1 MKITIH
7 RGIDQI
13 GGCVTEY
20 EHKGWKL
27 FVDYGEQLPG
37 SPKSNPL
44 EIEGLTKGDLTKSA
58 LLISHYHGD
67 HIGCIGELP
76 KELPLYIGKLGRDI
90 QLALSEHLSYVDE
103 NQHMIIERLNT
114 SREFSPGQLF
124 SIGPFNVMPVTI
136 DHSAFDAYAFK
147 IEADG
152 VSVFHTGDFRTH
164 GFRSKKL
171 GKMLEQ
177 YVGRVDYVVCEG
189 TNVSRPDSTS
199 CTEAELQKA
208 FEDALTQKIGHIV
221 YLSSTNIDRLFSFYH
236 AALRAGMPF
245 FVDAYQK
252 QVMDIVA
259 KSGSLWSK
267 SRLYRYG
274 EYEPLTLFRKGDD
287 FTFNDKFVET
297 IRSKGYVLIA
307 RANPRFDKL
316 IQELPGEKKKYLSMW
331 QGYLDERKEA
341 YNVALAKALEG
352 GYEYLHT
359 SGHCDMGSM
368 NNLFRLLQPKAIIPI
383 HTDSPDKFAEL
394 FCEEWPVIRLHDGE
408 SIMPISSSIADSCG
422 LEIFCTKELK
432 DGTTCESRE
441 DGEEAYGLDAKY
453 IGPFRGL
460 EAVKFVMEHTLYR
473 QADLVGYEIED
484 EEDLSP
490 SKVQTFDANKT
501 LLATYTHGAH
511 QPGGAKYQEA
521 SRFAPSEKVLAVF
534 HAPYDAV
541 VPVKVI
547 GPMLPE
553 SERESWELNA
563 SKEYYDTYED
573 YMTDWDDWHWDSVAV
588 HPLAKLKTDLYQMA
602 NTEVV
607 PRIHL
612 FPYQK
617 YEIKDEDPTSI

>member
-7 RGIDQI
+7 RGTDQI

-37 SPKSNPL
+37 TQKSNPL

-58 LLISHYHGD
+58 LLITHYHGD
-67 HIGCIGELP
+67 HIGCMKELP

-147 IEADG
+147 IEADD

-171 GKMLEQ
+171 RKMLEQ
-177 YVGRVDYVVCEG
+177 YVGEVDYVVCEG

-252 QVMDIVA
+252 RVMDIVA
-259 KSGSLWSK
+259 NSDSLWSK
-267 SRLYRYG
+267 SKLYRYG

-316 IQELPGEKKKYLSMW
+316 ISELPGEKKKYLSMW

-341 YNVALAKALEG
+341 YNEALAKALEG

-368 NNLFRLLQPKAIIPI
+368 NNLFRLLHPKAIIPI
-383 HTDSPDKFAEL
+383 HTDNPDKFAEL

-408 SIMPISSSIADSCG
+408 SIMPISSSIADSCS
-422 LEIFCTKELK
+422 LRIFCTKELQ
-432 DGTTCESRE
+432 DGTTCKSRE
-441 DGEEAYGLDAKY
+441 DGEEAYGLDSKY
-453 IGPFRGL
+453 IGAFKDL
-460 EAVKFVMEHTLYR
+460 EAAKFVLEHTLYR
-473 QADLVGYEIED
+473 QANLVGYEIED
-484 EEDLSP
+484 EEDLFP

-521 SRFAPSEKVLAVF
+521 SRFAPSEKILAVF

-553 SERESWELNA
+553 SERESWELND

-573 YMTDWDDWHWDSVAV
+573 YMKDWDDWHWDSVAV